1 MLQQIELISNASN
14 NRKSSLQSVA
24 RLKHQIAKDLLSEFD
39 SPKCRDI
46 IRSELELNLL
56 ARVSPD
62 SLLIERS
69 SKTDGLVKEAVK
81 ILKSSNSYD
90 TILNKS

>member
-1 MLQQIELISNASN
+1 MLQQIEQISNASN
-14 NRKSSLQSVA
+14 NRKSSLQSVG
-24 RLKHQIAKDLLSEFD
+24 RLKQQIVKDLLSEFD

-56 ARVSPD
+56 ARTSPD

-69 SKTDGLVKEAVK
+69 SKSDGLVKEAVK